1 MLPHLRY
8 LLLVKRGFELF
19 ASHTQSCSPSL
30 WVGLMEQ
37 PLVKNKRKLHQCI
50 KCVFQE
56 SFLCLCVY
64 MFMCVYMCVT
74 HMHFETRGQWNVFN
88 CSLSFFFLRQDLW
101 LHLDPCKLTSQK
113 NHRSLCLPHSRIY
126 RYTLPY
132 LDSPNPLSTGTWTQ
146 VLMLARQVN
155 S

>member
-88 CSLSFFFLRQDLW
+88 CSLSFFFFWDRISDYIWTLVNWLARKITEVSVSPILGFIGTHFHTWIPPTLWVLGLELRF
-101 LHLDPCKLTSQK
+101 
-113 NHRSLCLPHSRIY
+113 LCLH
-126 RYTLPY
+126 
-132 LDSPNPLSTGTWTQ
+132 DK
-146 VLMLARQVN
+146 
-155 S
+155 